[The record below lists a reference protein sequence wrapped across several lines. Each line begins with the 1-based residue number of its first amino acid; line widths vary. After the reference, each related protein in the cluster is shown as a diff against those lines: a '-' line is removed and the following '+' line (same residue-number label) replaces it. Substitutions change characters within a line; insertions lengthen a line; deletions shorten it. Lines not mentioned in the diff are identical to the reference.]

1 MKLRTKERCTIFTS
15 RDADSHD
22 QKIVLPYNENNDRL
36 SVPQILVLKINDK
49 PGSAVA
55 RRLFLKGLWARR
67 AFPHAKSGRHS

>member
-1 MKLRTKERCTIFTS
+1 
-15 RDADSHD
+15 
-22 QKIVLPYNENNDRL
+22 VLPYNENNDQL